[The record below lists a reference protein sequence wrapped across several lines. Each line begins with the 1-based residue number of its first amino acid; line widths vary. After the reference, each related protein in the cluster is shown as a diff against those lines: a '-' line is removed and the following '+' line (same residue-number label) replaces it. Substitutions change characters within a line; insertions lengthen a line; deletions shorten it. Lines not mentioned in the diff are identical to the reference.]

1 MTRSHALCAAS
12 SLALLFA
19 ADAAHAQTAKP
30 AARPQVTEAAAVTEV
45 VVTARRR
52 EEALQDVPASVAVFS
67 EETMFNTG
75 TSSVEDLR
83 NMVPNFEFASDG
95 AFRSRIAVRGLGS
108 DRSGAQTNGV
118 GFFIDGVYQAGTTR
132 LNAPFFDLERLE
144 VLKGPQGARY
154 GRNSF
159 AGVINIVTRK
169 PDDELQI
176 SAQGELANAGGRE
189 YGGMISGPIIPDQL
203 FGKLSVSHVETD
215 GDYKHNI
222 SGKHVQAQD
231 SVFYGGRLVW
241 RPMDELEFDLNA
253 NRYDLNGPAYAFS
266 IVDSLQD
273 LRENFLLRDD
283 NRAGSRVKEASL
295 RTTWTQPSFQVS
307 NLFAYRDTEGD
318 LFVDAEVTP
327 LDGLLAIIYSDAEQ
341 YSNEVRVQSVGD
353 GPLTWLFG
361 GEVVR
366 SKGGADF
373 KTVFLT
379 EADAS
384 LGFPPGTFASLGLP
398 PGSFIQNSIAT
409 KDKNWALFAEVS
421 YLFFDRLE
429 ATASVRYDDIHKR
442 ARNIAGGGN
451 TSGTFKDSALQPLFS
466 LRYKIDDDTTVYA
479 TAARGIREGGFNS
492 SALTRDYGIF
502 KSDKVWSYE
511 AGLKK
516 TFESGAYLNLAAFYM
531 DASVYNQAA
540 IIRTDGG
547 SLANGALTLG
557 GADSYGVELD
567 ALVPLGYGV
576 KLALNAGVLDCTL
589 KGIPPFASR
598 SPDFQQVSPGV
609 KNGNECQD
617 SAAWS
622 VFTALD
628 GDWDLGGSGWRL
640 FGRVSL
646 SAKGETRLTSDAG
659 VDPTP
664 ATPNL
669 VSERIF
675 RRDEEIREPLYLVG
689 ASIGIAN
696 GKWKVIAFGENL
708 TNELYAT
715 DHFSHEGL
723 ADSGIVALGA
733 GKFITTLGPRRRFGV
748 RVRYDF

>member
-1 MTRSHALCAAS
+1 MTRSNALCAAS

-19 ADAAHAQTAKP
+19 ADGAHAQTASG
-30 AARPQVTEAAAVTEV
+30 PQASAGSAVTEL

-52 EEALQDVPASVAVFS
+52 EEAVQDVPATVSVFT
-67 EETMFNTG
+67 EEKLFDTG
-75 TSSVEDLR
+75 TTSVEDLR

-132 LNAPFFDLERLE
+132 LNAPFFDLQRLE

-169 PDDELQI
+169 PDDELRI
-176 SAQGELANAGGRE
+176 SGQGVLENAGGRE
-189 YGGMISGPIIPDQL
+189 YGGMISGPILPGQL

-222 SGKHVQAQD
+222 TGKHIAAQD
-231 SVFYGGRLVW
+231 SVFYGGRLIW
-241 RPMDELEFDLNA
+241 RPVDNLEFDLNA
-253 NRYDLNGPAYAFS
+253 NRSDLNGPAYAFS

-273 LRENFLLRDD
+273 LKENFLLRDD
-283 NRAGSRVKEASL
+283 NRAGTRLKEVSL
-295 RTTWTQPSFQVS
+295 RTTWTQPNFQVS
-307 NLFAYRDTEGD
+307 NLFAYRDSEGD

-327 LDGLLAIIYSDAEQ
+327 LDGLLAIIYSDGEQ

-361 GEVVR
+361 GEYVK
-366 SKGGADF
+366 SNGGADF
-373 KTVFLT
+373 KTVFLVD
-379 EADAS
+379 ADAS
-384 LGFPPGTFASLGLP
+384 LGFPPGFLASVGSP
-398 PGSFIQNSIAT
+398 PGSFVQNSIAT
-409 KDKNWALFAEVS
+409 KDKNWALFGEVS

-429 ATASVRYDDIHKR
+429 ATASVRYDDISKR
-442 ARNIAGGGN
+442 ARNIAGAGS
-451 TSGTFKDSALQPLFS
+451 TVGTFNDSALQPLFS
-466 LRYKIDDDTTVYA
+466 LRYKIDDDTSVYA

-516 TFESGAYLNLAAFYM
+516 TFEGGAYLNLAAFYM

-557 GADSYGVELD
+557 GAEAYGLELD
-567 ALVPLGYGV
+567 ALVPLGYG
-576 KLALNAGVLDCTL
+576 LRLSLNAGVLDCTL

-622 VFTALD
+622 AFTALD

-646 SAKGETRLTSDAG
+646 SGKGETRLTSDAG

-664 ATPNL
+664 ATPNI

-689 ASIGIAN
+689 ASIGIDN
-696 GKWKVIAFGENL
+696 GKWKIIAFGENL
-708 TNELYAT
+708 TDELYAT

-723 ADSGIVALGA
+723 FDSGIVALGA